1 MPLRVFN
8 TLANEKQDFA
18 PVQPGRIGIYV
29 CGITVYDL
37 PHMGHAR
44 MLTAFDMAV
53 RYLRWAGWHVDYVRN
68 WTDVDDKII
77 RRAVERGE
85 DPRRFAEHFIEEC
98 RQDMQALNILAAD
111 IEPKATDHIPE
122 MQALIASLIER
133 GNAYAS
139 QGDVYFAVR
148 SFPAYGKLSK
158 RNLDDLL
165 SGARVDPGEQKRDPL
180 DFALWKAAKPG
191 EPASVTWESPWGPGR
206 PGWHIEC
213 SAMCQKYLGTT
224 FDVHGGGKDLVF
236 PHHENEIAQSE
247 AASGQDLARFWLH
260 NGFVTIDA
268 EKMSKSLGN
277 FRTIRDLRRHWDG
290 EALRAFLLSTH
301 YRHPINFT
309 ESAIVESDRRVE
321 YFYESLAKAEAYLA
335 QKKHA
340 SAATPEP
347 LREHVQGFRDAMDDD
362 FNTAEALAR
371 VERLYGM
378 INARIDAKGRPD
390 EVAALLSTARSLSQV
405 LGLAA
410 RAPAEAIRTR
420 RQLAAAR
427 KGIDPCWVEDRIA
440 ARLAARKAKDF
451 AQADAIRAEVAGRG
465 VELRDGPAGTD
476 WRVLL

>member
-1 MPLRVFN
+1 MPQRVWN
-8 TLANEKQDFA
+8 TLTDRKEELV
-18 PVQPGRIGIYV
+18 PLEPGRVGIYV
-29 CGITVYDL
+29 CGITVYDVS
-37 PHMGHAR
+37 HVGHAR
-44 MLTAFDMAV
+44 FLVAFDAAV
-53 RYLRWAGWHVDYVRN
+53 RFLRWAGWKVTYVRN
-68 WTDVDDKII
+68 WTGVDDKII
-77 RRAVERGE
+77 RRAAERGE
-85 DPRRFAEHFIEEC
+85 DPKALAEGYIAAC
-98 RQDMQALNILAAD
+98 REDFQALSVLPAD
-111 IEPKATDHIPE
+111 VEPRATEHVPE
-122 MQALIASLIER
+122 MQKLIAQLIDR

-139 QGDVYFAVR
+139 GGDVYFAVR
-148 SFPAYGKLSK
+148 SYPPYGKLSK
-158 RNLDDLL
+158 RNLDDLQA
-165 SGARVDPGEQKRDPL
+165 GARVEPGERKRDPL

-213 SAMCQKYLGTT
+213 SAMSQKYLGTT

-247 AASGQDLARFWLH
+247 AASGQPLAHYWVH

-268 EKMSKSLGN
+268 EKMSKSVGN
-277 FRTIRDLRRHWDG
+277 FRTIRDLLEQWDG

-309 ESAIVESDRRVE
+309 EAAIVEADRRVE
-321 YFYESLAKAEAYLA
+321 YFYETLAKADAYLA

-340 SAATPEP
+340 PAASPEP
-347 LREHVQGFRDAMDDD
+347 LREHAQAFREAMEDD

-371 VERLYGM
+371 LEHVYALV
-378 INARIDAKGRPD
+378 NARIDAKARPD
-390 EVAALLSTARSLSQV
+390 EVAAVLVTARALSQV
-405 LGLAA
+405 LGVAS

-427 KGIDPCWVEDRIA
+427 KGIDPKWVEERIS

-451 AQADAIRAEVAGRG
+451 AKADAIRAEVSARG
-465 VELRDGPAGTD
+465 VELRDAPGGTD